1 LKALL
6 GVRFST
12 LDGVL
17 LSACLLGDLRRVLEG
32 DLLIMLDLEFDFTK
46 MGFFYFYVS
55 SRLVLLLEFEVV
67 FSTFGGSLLSVLV
80 LNSSSLELR

>member
-1 LKALL
+1 LLILEVDRALLLAQFLSFYFWSSFALLGGLLKALL

-32 DLLIMLDLEFDFTK
+32 DLLIMLDLEF
-46 MGFFYFYVS
+46 
-55 SRLVLLLEFEVV
+55 E
-67 FSTFGGSLLSVLV
+67 
-80 LNSSSLELR
+80 